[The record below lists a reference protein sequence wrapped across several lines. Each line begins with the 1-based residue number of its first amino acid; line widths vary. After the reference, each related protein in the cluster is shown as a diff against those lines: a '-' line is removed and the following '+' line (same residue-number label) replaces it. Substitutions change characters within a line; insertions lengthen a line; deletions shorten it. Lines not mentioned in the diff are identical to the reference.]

1 MKEYGIVDSGDKLK
15 LGIGAMTD
23 QRWSDFY
30 HTMVKAG
37 SSRRAST
44 IRRSAPSS
52 SPTTASASICAR
64 ALARKPGALRNG
76 APFKDW
82 VLPAA
87 LDRVR
92 RKLAGSDDGDR
103 QMVKILA
110 AVLSDGLAVVEA
122 ACVQALAES
131 VHSADVILNI
141 LARRR
146 DPRPSAPIHTPAS
159 LRLRHVPVADCARY
173 DRLTHGTNR
182 SPRHDERPQALGDE
196 ERQRRDAG
204 PGDQAQARTAA
215 LRRRSLEGRD
225 PLDQVPAHGRQ
236 AAAGQGPRTLRLQ
249 GHAYNEALERD
260 LAGGGFIGQQHN
272 VVFTGGT
279 GTGKTHL
286 AIAIA

>member
-131 VHSADVILNI
+131 VHSAGHSQHPG
-141 LARRR
+141 AS
-146 DPRPSAPIHTPAS
+146 PRSEAVSANPHPGIAAVAS
-159 LRLRHVPVADCARY
+159 CAGRRLRPI
-173 DRLTHGTNR
+173 
-182 SPRHDERPQALGDE
+182 
-196 ERQRRDAG
+196 
-204 PGDQAQARTAA
+204 
-215 LRRRSLEGRD
+215 RSLN
-225 PLDQVPAHGRQ
+225 PW
-236 AAAGQGPRTLRLQ
+236 
-249 GHAYNEALERD
+249 NEPKSS
-260 LAGGGFIGQQHN
+260 
-272 VVFTGGT
+272 T
-279 GTGKTHL
+279 
-286 AIAIA
+286 